1 VGDGLGGNF
10 AARVNGM
17 AEDSRYFR
25 DATELERYGIN
36 PTVALIAGGMLVRAG
51 YEYFADRRTVN
62 RGIPSFDGAPAPAPI
77 ETFFGD
83 PNASHSRAYVHSAGV
98 TIERGSTGT
107 VMLRNRTRFV
117 QYDKYY
123 QNVFPGGTDE
133 AGTSVALAAYNSSTD
148 RRNLFNQTDL
158 TRTFGSGWLRQTVL
172 VGAELGRQ
180 TTDNFRRTGF
190 FNGTATELSVPF
202 DQPTVSPAIEFRQ
215 SASDADNR
223 VEATTAAVYIQ
234 DQVALGSSWQVI
246 AGLRYDRFALDF
258 HNHRNDSRLERD
270 DEMLSP
276 RLGLVF
282 KPIEPMSIYTSYT
295 VSHLPSSGDQFASLN
310 ATTQTLEPER
320 FINREI
326 GLKWDVRPDL
336 SIAAALYRLDRTNTA
351 APDPNDV
358 TRIVQTGRQ
367 RSTGHEITVTGNVT
381 ADWQV
386 AAGYASQR
394 ATIRSRTS
402 AAAPGAAAPLVP
414 RQTLSVWNR
423 YRLTQRIGAG
433 VGVIHQTKMY
443 AAIDN
448 SVTLPGF
455 TRVDAAAYLTLTRTL
470 RAQVNVENLFD
481 ERYYPTSHGNNNIMP
496 GAPRSVRFSLTVTP

>member
-1 VGDGLGGNF
+1 GKF
-10 AARVNGM
+10 AARLNGM
-17 AEDSRYFR
+17 VEDSRYFR
-25 DATELERYGIN
+25 DATELERYGVN
-36 PTVALIAGGMLVRAG
+36 PTVALLAGGTVIRAG

-62 RGIPSFDGAPAPAPI
+62 RGIPSFDGAPSPAPI

-98 TIERGSTGT
+98 NIERGSTGS
-107 VMLRNRTRFV
+107 VVLRNRTRFV

-123 QNVFPGGTDE
+123 QNVFPGATD
-133 AGTSVALAAYNSSTD
+133 ALGSRVALSAYNSSTD
-148 RRNLFNQTDL
+148 RRNLFNQTDVS
-158 TRTFGSGWLRQTVL
+158 RTFGNGWLRQTVL
-172 VGAELGRQ
+172 IGAELGRQ
-180 TTDNFRRTGF
+180 TTDNFRNTGF

-202 DQPTVSPAIEFRQ
+202 DQPTVSPVVEYRQ

-223 VEATTAAVYIQ
+223 VEATTASAYIQ

-258 HNHRNDSRLERD
+258 DNHRNDSRLERD

-282 KPIEPMSIYTSYT
+282 KPMEPMSIYTSYT

-310 ATTQTLEPER
+310 ATTQTLEPEK
-320 FINREI
+320 FVNREI

-367 RSTGHEITVTGNVT
+367 RTTGHEITVTGNVT
-381 ADWQV
+381 DAWQV

-402 AAAPGAAAPLVP
+402 AAAPGATVPLVP
-414 RQTLSVWNR
+414 RHTLSVWNR
-423 YRLTQRIGAG
+423 YQFAHRFGAG
-433 VGVIHQTKMY
+433 LGVIHQTEMF
-443 AAIDN
+443 AAVDN
-448 SVTLPGF
+448 RVTLPGF
-455 TRVDAAAYLTLTRTL
+455 TRVDAAAFVTLTNTL
-470 RAQVNVENLFD
+470 RAQVNLENLFD

-496 GAPRSVRFSLTVTP
+496 GAPRSVRLSLTVTP